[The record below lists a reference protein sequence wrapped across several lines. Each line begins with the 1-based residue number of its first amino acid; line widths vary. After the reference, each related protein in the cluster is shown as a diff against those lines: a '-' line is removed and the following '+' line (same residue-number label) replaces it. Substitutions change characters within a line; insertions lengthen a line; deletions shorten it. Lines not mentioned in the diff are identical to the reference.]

1 MKLGYSRELRN
12 KIGFLEREHKKS
24 GNLKIF
30 KELRVPRGEFQA
42 IEVEKMEHLL
52 RLKKKKGRELH
63 EKRQSVR
70 IFFFTVACFKGE
82 NIINL
87 KSICSTDFNAV
98 LQIKQPWFENRSQEI
113 FYFFSFQNYE

>member
-42 IEVEKMEHLL
+42 IEVEKTEHLL
-52 RLKKKKGRELH
+52 RLKKKRGGSYMKNDKVYG
-63 EKRQSVR
+63 
-70 IFFFTVACFKGE
+70 
-82 NIINL
+82 
-87 KSICSTDFNAV
+87 
-98 LQIKQPWFENRSQEI
+98 
-113 FYFFSFQNYE
+113 YFFLL